1 MRELY
6 LTLNEAKQFIL
17 YKHGLLGERRFFGK
31 EGVMQ
36 YVMQAGCIQYDPVD
50 VCGMNA
56 ELILLSRVDGF
67 HKHMLSELIYADRRL
82 VYYTNGNS
90 ELFPMVDWAKFSRI
104 HSYIPMNQKTLTQ
117 AAEARA
123 TINDVLKTR
132 GFVSEKDLR
141 VPARVE
147 ASGVKRKSLLVGLR
161 VLFNRGELV
170 EHHHKGIMKY
180 YALSERMIP
189 DEYLKEEDPFKNED
203 ECLKWRIGRRVGAVG
218 LLWNRKSL
226 ALRFL
231 DRYSI
236 QKRAEL
242 FDALVEEE
250 SLIRVLID
258 GIRQTFYML
267 AADRDMMYEVLS
279 GMNCEERLDFIAPKD
294 NLLWDRALVKT
305 IFGFDGQLGNGQPK
319 RKTLDDPYYLSIL
332 YDGDFVGQIE
342 LINDIDTGRLV
353 ASAIRF
359 EPGWRTS
366 NRFERCLNDTLERHK
381 TFNHCAT
388 ILKAWE
394 PVIEESTNDDE
405 REDGAAKMNLS
416 S

>member
-6 LTLNEAKQFIL
+6 LTQNEAKRFML
-17 YKHGLLGERRFFGK
+17 YKQGLLGERLFYGK

-67 HKHMLSELIYADRRL
+67 KKNMLSELIYADRRL

-104 HSYIPMNQKTLTQ
+104 HSYIPMNQKTLSQ
-117 AAEARA
+117 AAEARPV
-123 TINDVLKTR
+123 INDVIKTR

-141 VPARVE
+141 LPARIQ
-147 ASGVKRKSLLVGLR
+147 ASGVKRQSLLVGLR

-170 EHHHKGIMKY
+170 EHHHKGLMKY

-189 DEYLKEEDPFKNED
+189 DTYLKEQDPFANED

-226 ALRFL
+226 ALHFL
-231 DRYSI
+231 ERYGMK
-236 QKRAEL
+236 KRQQL
-242 FDALVEEE
+242 FDEMVAEEA
-250 SLIRVLID
+250 LIRVLID
-258 GIRQTFYML
+258 GFKPAFYML
-267 AADRDMMYEVLS
+267 ATDHDMMYETLS
-279 GMNCEERLDFIAPKD
+279 GVNTEERLDFIAPKD
-294 NLLWDRALVKT
+294 NLLWDRELVKT
-305 IFGFDGQLGNGQPK
+305 IFGFDGRFGSDQPK
-319 RKTLDDPYYLSIL
+319 RKTVDDPYFLSIL

-359 EPGWRTS
+359 EPGWKPT
-366 NRFERCLNDTLERHK
+366 NRFERCLNDTLERHM

-394 PVIEESTNDDE
+394 PVIAASTQDDE
-405 REDGAAKMNLS
+405 APKMNLS